1 MLFVIVNADCFEY
14 LKTIESNSVDLILTD
29 PPYNISR
36 SSNFDKVS
44 DIQINYSEKKL
55 VGVDIYIDLENIN
68 RSKILR

>member
-44 DIQINYSEKKL
+44 DTASDFMKTKYSKHSINFGDWDTNL
-55 VGVDIYIDLENIN
+55 
-68 RSKILR
+68 